1 MNYREVSEFI
11 NSNTGGSDQMMIIA
25 VMTIILFCIVSLV
38 GGYFSLLRIEG
49 DTCEIK
55 FDKNAEGI
63 VDEEGKCKFARCKDT
78 YDADATGKCVLNQ
91 SGGDCTP
98 EETPDV
104 NGIYNTN
111 VSNVCEFVGCTI
123 GYQLDEDGICAE
135 IEDELPGVIL
145 FEPSVSGVV
154 NCEATLS
161 DWSDCSQPCD
171 KGGTQTRQ
179 ISYTRNESGGGTCP
193 EKLEPREQSCNTNI
207 PCYEIADH
215 HVTPIPGV
223 DLDNNSNTQKLQE
236 IGWIDCNGNVDAAY
250 FRQGGLNRFQLLN
263 ESRYSHSQ
271 GKYEFSCLN
280 GINKGNPVDEYFPE
294 QKSAVAAFPDHRA
307 YDLDY
312 FPVDCGEYPISA
324 FKLGGDVSS
333 AWYDFKCATAAPH
346 TGVCRELNTEWD
358 DASDKVVYLDRH
370 DVTCGEDEVIT
381 KFALKNNTDRDK
393 FRYDYTCCKMP
404 YPGE

>member
-11 NSNTGGSDQMMIIA
+11 NSNTGGSDQMMIIV

-91 SGGDCTP
+91 SGKDCTP
-98 EETPDV
+98 EETPVV
-104 NGIYNTN
+104 NGIYKTN
-111 VSNVCEFVGCTI
+111 VSNVCEFNSCTI
-123 GYQLDEDGICAE
+123 GYQLDENGICAE
-135 IEDELPGVIL
+135 IEDELPV
-145 FEPSVSGVV
+145 EESVPV

-161 DWSDCSQPCD
+161 DWSDCSQPCNR
-171 KGGTQTRQ
+171 GGTQTRQ

-193 EKLEPREQSCNTNI
+193 EKLEPREQSCNTDI
-207 PCYEIADH
+207 DCYEIADH
-215 HVTPIPGV
+215 YVTPLPRI
-223 DLDNNSNTQKLQE
+223 DINDSSNTRKLQE
-236 IGWIDCNGNVDAAY
+236 IGWIDCNGNEAAATKK
-250 FRQGGLNRFQLLN
+250 QGGLNRFKFIRPSDTSGQ
-263 ESRYSHSQ
+263 Y
-271 GKYEFSCLN
+271 KFSCLK
-280 GINKGNPVDEYFPE
+280 GINMGNPVATYFPE
-294 QKSAVAAFPDHRA
+294 KKSAVAAFPDHKA

-346 TGVCRELNTEWD
+346 TGECRDLNTGWG
-358 DASDKVVYLDRH
+358 DASHKVVYLDRH

-381 KFALKNNTDRDK
+381 KFVLKNNTERDK

-404 YPGE
+404 YG